1 MSLAGCMVMDAPYP
15 LEWETL
21 ENPPSADCRYIEGRY
36 ADRGQ
41 SIEPVESRVATTEGL
56 VTEQYSQVSEER
68 SFTRELLGED
78 SPWESALEIRLHMP
92 ADDAVEVTVLG
103 KSGKAL
109 TRTFTAQS
117 GDFQCDA
124 GRMIL
129 HGRRWV
135 ASDLM
140 SGREKMRMELQRSSA
155 HLVAHVFERDT
166 GLVFAVVPLS
176 GDSARWIRFPRLAP

>member
-1 MSLAGCMVMDAPYP
+1 MDAPYP

-21 ENPPSADCRYIEGRY
+21 ANPPSADCRYLEGRY

-41 SIEPVESRVATTEGL
+41 SVEPVESRVTSQEGL
-56 VTEQYSQVSEER
+56 VSEQYSQVSEER
-68 SFTRELLGED
+68 SLTRELLGED
-78 SPWESALEIRLHMP
+78 SPWESALEIRLHIA
-92 ADDAVEVTVLG
+92 ADDVVEVTVLD

-109 TRTFTAQS
+109 TRSFTAQA
-117 GDFQCDA
+117 GNFQCDA

-129 HGRRWV
+129 HSRRWV

-140 SGREKMRMELQRSSA
+140 SGREKIRMELQRSSA
-155 HLVAHVFERDT
+155 HLVAHVFENDT

-176 GDSARWIRFPRLAP
+176 GESARWMRFRRLAP